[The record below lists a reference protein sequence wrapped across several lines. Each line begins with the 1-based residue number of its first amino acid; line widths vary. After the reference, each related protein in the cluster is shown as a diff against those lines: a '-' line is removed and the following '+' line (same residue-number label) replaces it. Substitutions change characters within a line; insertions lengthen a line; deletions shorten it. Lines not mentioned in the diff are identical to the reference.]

1 MKMSNAAMG
10 LALAAACV
18 VSGHASAWDHAI
30 DAGFLSTSDFDKPVP
45 ATAGKTATTNEAQGP
60 SGNKINPKRHDP
72 TLTPK
77 TPKTT
82 PAVATAS
89 AYSKQPKSLSKAHVS
104 CTEACRAACSGPKKS
119 KSACGPG
126 YDSCVAA
133 C

>member
-1 MKMSNAAMG
+1 MSNAAMG
-10 LALAAACV
+10 FALAAACV
-18 VSGHASAWDHAI
+18 VCGPANAQHQAI

-45 ATAGKTATTNEAQGP
+45 ATAGRTATTNEAQGP
-60 SGNKINPKRHDP
+60 TVNKINPKRHGP

-82 PAVATAS
+82 PAVATGS
-89 AYSKQPKSLSKAHVS
+89 AYSKQPKSSSKAPVS